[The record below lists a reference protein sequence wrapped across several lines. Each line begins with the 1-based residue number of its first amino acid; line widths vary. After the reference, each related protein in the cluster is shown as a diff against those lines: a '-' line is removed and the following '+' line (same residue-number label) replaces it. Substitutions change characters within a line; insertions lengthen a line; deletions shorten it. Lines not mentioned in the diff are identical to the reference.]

1 MMSLKPLLRRRCP
14 VRRSTHSPQLLFAVA
29 QKTFL
34 RVDQCLGTFLAECSS
49 YKERSF
55 DICPL
60 PSGEG
65 MQPLFVDHSE
75 PDGGQQLGGTN
86 PVITSNWG
94 ALLLLSV
101 VLLMLGNFHPG
112 HQSNTCHIIFPGQTH
127 SFCLLIKPQ
136 NSSHSLCETWSIGS
150 FQIKS
155 YPLHCVS
162 QQIHSLI
169 PFLISCSQQNDHSP
183 QFLRTACR

>member
-1 MMSLKPLLRRRCP
+1 MMSLKPLLRRCCP

-34 RVDQCLGTFLAECSS
+34 RVDQCLGKFLAECSS
-49 YKERSF
+49 YKERFF
-55 DICPL
+55 DICRL

-112 HQSNTCHIIFPGQTH
+112 HQYLSHHLSRTDP
-127 SFCLLIKPQ
+127 LLLFAHPTTE
-136 NSSHSLCETWSIGS
+136 LFT
-150 FQIKS
+150 
-155 YPLHCVS
+155 LLVRDMAD
-162 QQIHSLI
+162 L
-169 PFLISCSQQNDHSP
+169 
-183 QFLRTACR
+183 

>member
-1 MMSLKPLLRRRCP
+1 MSLKPLLRRCCP

-34 RVDQCLGTFLAECSS
+34 RVDQCLGTCLAQCSS

-55 DICPL
+55 DICPILDPYPL
-60 PSGEG
+60 PSGES

-94 ALLLLSV
+94 ALLLVSV

-112 HQSNTCHIIFPGQTH
+112 HQYLSHHLSRTDP
-127 SFCLLIKPQ
+127 LLLFAHPTTE
-136 NSSHSLCETWSIGS
+136 LFT
-150 FQIKS
+150 
-155 YPLHCVS
+155 LLVRDMAD
-162 QQIHSLI
+162 L
-169 PFLISCSQQNDHSP
+169 
-183 QFLRTACR
+183 